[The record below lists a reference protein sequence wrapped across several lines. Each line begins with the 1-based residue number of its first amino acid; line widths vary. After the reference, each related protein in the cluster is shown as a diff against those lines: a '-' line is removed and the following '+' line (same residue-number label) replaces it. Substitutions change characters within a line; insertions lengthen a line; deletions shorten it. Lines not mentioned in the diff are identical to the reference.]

1 MIYPID
7 PIRDRRWETFV
18 ERHPHSSIF
27 HRPEWLKALWR
38 TYGYEPVAYT
48 TAEPQEELTNG
59 LVFCGVTSWLTGRR
73 LVSLPF
79 SDHCDPLLDENGMAP
94 ALLEELRKEQETRKF
109 SHVEFRPRREFPAL
123 RFGAEPSAS
132 YCFHAIDLER
142 DEKAIYSGFHKDC
155 VQRKIRRGDR
165 EKLEYAE
172 GRSASLLRMFYNLFV
187 QTRQRQGVPPQPFRW
202 FQNLAEY
209 LGPAMQVRVA
219 LHGGRVAAAILTLQ
233 HQKTLVYKYGCS
245 DTGLNNLGGTPW
257 LFWKT
262 IQDAKEQGLKELDLG
277 RSGWDNPGLITFKDR
292 LGGRRIPLSYFKY
305 PQPASRT
312 SLLGALRRP
321 AGWVLGHSPQPLLIA
336 AGRVLYRH
344 FG

>member
-1 MIYPID
+1 MIYPIN
-7 PIRDRRWETFV
+7 PIHDRRWETFV

-48 TAEPQEELTNG
+48 TSGPQEELANG
-59 LVFCGVTSWLTGRR
+59 LVFCRVSSWITGKR

-79 SDHCDPLLDENGMAP
+79 SDHCDPLLDKDDMAP
-94 ALLEELRKEQETRKF
+94 ALLDELRKEQKRRKF
-109 SHVEFRPRREFPAL
+109 SHVELRPRSEFPSL
-123 RFGAEPSAS
+123 ETGAEPSES

-142 DEKAIYSGFHKDC
+142 DEKAIYSSFHKDC
-155 VQRKIRRGDR
+155 VQRKIKRGDK
-165 EKLEYAE
+165 EKLEYSE
-172 GRSASLLRMFYNLFV
+172 GRSALLLRMFYNLFV
-187 QTRQRQGVPPQPFRW
+187 ETRQRQGVPPQPFRW
-202 FQNLAEY
+202 FQNLAEC
-209 LGPAMQVRVA
+209 LGPAMQIRVA
-219 LHGGRVAAAILTLQ
+219 LKSGRPAAAILTLQ

-262 IQDAKEQGLKELDLG
+262 IQDAKAQGLQELDLG
-277 RSGWDNPGLITFKDR
+277 RSSWDNSGLIAFKDR
-292 LGGRRIPLSYFKY
+292 LGGTRTPLNYWKY
-305 PQPASRT
+305 PQPAPRS
-312 SLLGALRRP
+312 SLLGRLKRP
-321 AGWVLGHSPQPLLIA
+321 AGWVLGHSPQPVLIA